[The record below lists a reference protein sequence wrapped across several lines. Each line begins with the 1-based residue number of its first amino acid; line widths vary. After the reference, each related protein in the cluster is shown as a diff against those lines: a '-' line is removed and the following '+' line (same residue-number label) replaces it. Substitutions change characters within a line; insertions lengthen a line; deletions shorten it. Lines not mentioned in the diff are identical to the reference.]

1 MSDHDFDLDELMVMD
16 EISERA
22 EEVCR
27 EVAEDVIDELLEER
41 LDDAVRDALQEALPE
56 AVSECLAGYEFVL
69 KDGTLV
75 RPRQRL
81 RVLSPDGS
89 KLLECYGGLKV
100 DGKCLLIQ
108 TRVSCWESIADYPD
122 REAAIAAL
130 QQILAAMEAG
140 EKLLRLN

>member
-1 MSDHDFDLDELMVMD
+1 MGEKKFELNERLVMD
-16 EISERA
+16 EIAERA
-22 EEVCR
+22 EEACR
-27 EVAEDVIDELLEER
+27 EVAEDVIDELLEDR
-41 LDDAVRDALQEALPE
+41 LDDAVRDTLQEILPE
-56 AVSECLAGYEFVL
+56 KVGECFADFEFVL
-69 KDGTLV
+69 KDGTVV

-140 EKLLRLN
+140 EKLLKLS